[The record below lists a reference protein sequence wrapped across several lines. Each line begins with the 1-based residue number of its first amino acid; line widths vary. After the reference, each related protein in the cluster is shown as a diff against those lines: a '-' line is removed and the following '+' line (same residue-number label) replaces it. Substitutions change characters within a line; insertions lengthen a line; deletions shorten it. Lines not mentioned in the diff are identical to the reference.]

1 MAGNAVDR
9 FWDARR
15 RGAWDSLVAQLQRGV
30 SITML
35 HEDTELSRAEFATFL
50 RVMHHDATTTVHRGL
65 AGRGHQ
71 IAVLATIARPK
82 TTFEC
87 AGFYDLR
94 EGRIEVVR
102 EMWLPRGAAS
112 MMDFV

>member
-9 FWDARR
+9 FWRARQLCD
-15 RGAWDSLVAQLQRGV
+15 WESLIAQLQRGV
-30 SITML
+30 SIVMI
-35 HEDTELSRAEFATFL
+35 HEDTELSRAEFSTFL
-50 RVMHHDATTTVHRGL
+50 RAMHHNATTTIHRNI

-71 IAVLATIARPK
+71 IAVLATIAGARS
-82 TTFEC
+82 TFEC

-102 EMWLPRGAAS
+102 EMWLPRGGAS